1 METTIKQLEDD
12 LNMMANHVNAMTN
25 RVIHAEMALDVFLG
39 VAFEDEKVKK
49 DFEEKFTKRME
60 EVKAARDVAMEKAR
74 EEADVKEDEEPIIIT
89 P

>member
-1 METTIKQLEDD
+1 MDKVEQLEHD

-39 VAFEDEKVKK
+39 IMFEDEELK
-49 DFEEKFTKRME
+49 DEFAEKYKKRME
-60 EVKAARDVAMEKAR
+60 EVKEAREMAVEKAR
-74 EEADVKEDEEPIIIT
+74 EEAGVQEDEDPIIIT